1 MVRHHSVNMANMATY
16 DRLMGLLGDLG
27 EREKCRKLVEGEK
40 SFWGAFLYNQEK

>member
-40 SFWGAFLYNQEK
+40 SFWGAFLYNQGK